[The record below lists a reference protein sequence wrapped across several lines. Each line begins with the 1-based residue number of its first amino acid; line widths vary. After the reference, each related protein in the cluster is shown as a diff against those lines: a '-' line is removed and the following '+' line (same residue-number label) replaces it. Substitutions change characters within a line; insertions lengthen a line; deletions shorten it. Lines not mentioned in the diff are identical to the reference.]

1 MTVKEILKEK
11 MKRGTLHMTLIDPAK
26 QEPSKAGEIAKVA
39 NDLGT
44 DAIMVGGSTGITQQ
58 NLDQTILAIKA
69 QTQVPV
75 IYFPSGANAIS
86 PYSDA
91 IFFMSMLNSRNI
103 KMVIG
108 EQIKGAPIVRK
119 LNLEPLSMGYIIIA
133 PGMKVGEVGEAD
145 VIPRDQP
152 KLAASYALTAQY
164 LGMEFV
170 YLEAGSGAPQPV
182 PEDMIRAVRAAI
194 TIPLLV
200 GGGIRDAESAARAKN
215 AGASIVVTGTVVE
228 NGNYSARLE
237 SIIKALRS

>member
-11 MKRGTLHMTLIDPAK
+11 MKKGALHMTLIDPAK
-26 QEPSKAGEIAKVA
+26 QEPSRAGEIAKVA

-44 DAIMVGGSTGITQQ
+44 DAIMVGGSTGVTQQ
-58 NLDQTILAIKA
+58 NLDQTVLAIKA
-69 QTQVPV
+69 QVKVPV

-108 EQIKGAPIVRK
+108 EQIMGAPIVRK
-119 LNLEPLSMGYIIIA
+119 LNLEPLSMGYVIVA

-152 KLAASYALTAQY
+152 KIAAAYALAAQY
-164 LGMEFV
+164 LGMEYV

-182 PEDMIRAVRAAI
+182 PEDMITTVRAAI
-194 TIPLLV
+194 DSYL
-200 GGGIRDAESAARAKN
+200 
-215 AGASIVVTGTVVE
+215 AGRWGHQGCRVRGPSQERRGQHC
-228 NGNYSARLE
+228 GDRHG
-237 SIIKALRS
+237 R

>member
-11 MKRGTLHMTLIDPAK
+11 MKKGTLHMTLIDPAK
-26 QEPSKAGEIAKVA
+26 QEPSRAGEITKVA
-39 NDLGT
+39 YDLGT
-44 DAIMVGGSTGITQQ
+44 DAIMVGGSTGVTQE
-58 NLDQTILAIKA
+58 NLDQTVKAIKA
-69 QTQVPV
+69 QVKVPV

-91 IFFMSMLNSRNI
+91 IFFMSMLNSRSI
-103 KMVIG
+103 RMVIG

-119 LNLEPLSMGYIIIA
+119 LNLEPLSMGYIIVA

-152 KLAASYALTAQY
+152 KLAASYALAAQY
-164 LGMEFV
+164 LGMEYV
-170 YLEAGSGAPQPV
+170 YLEAGSGAPQAV
-182 PEDMIRAVRAAI
+182 PEDMIKAVRAAI

-200 GGGIRDAESAARAKN
+200 GGGIRDADSAARAKN
-215 AGASIVVTGTVVE
+215 AGANIVVTGTVVE
-228 NGNYSARLE
+228 NGNYTGRLE

>member
-11 MKRGTLHMTLIDPAK
+11 MKKGTLHMTLIDPAK
-26 QEPSKAGEIAKVA
+26 QEPSRAGEIAKVA
-39 NDLGT
+39 YDLGT
-44 DAIMVGGSTGITQQ
+44 DAIMVGGSTGVTQQ
-58 NLDQTILAIKA
+58 NLDQTVLAIKA
-69 QTQVPV
+69 QAHVPV

-119 LNLEPLSMGYIIIA
+119 LNLEPLSMGYIIVA

-152 KLAASYALTAQY
+152 KLAASYALAAQY
-164 LGMEFV
+164 LGMEYV

-182 PEDMIRAVRAAI
+182 PEDMIKAVRAAI
-194 TIPLLV
+194 SIPLLV

-215 AGASIVVTGTVVE
+215 AGADIVVTGTVVE
-228 NGNYSARLE
+228 NGNYSGRLE

>member
-11 MKRGTLHMTLIDPAK
+11 MKKGTLHMTLIDPAK
-26 QEPSKAGEIAKVA
+26 QEPSRAGEIAKVA
-39 NDLGT
+39 SDLGT
-44 DAIMVGGSTGITQQ
+44 DAIMVGGSTGVTQE
-58 NLDQTILAIKA
+58 NLDRTVQAIKA
-69 QTQVPV
+69 QVKVPV

-103 KMVIG
+103 RMVIG

-119 LNLEPLSMGYIIIA
+119 LNLEPLSMGYIIVA

-152 KLAASYALTAQY
+152 KLAASYALAAQY
-164 LGMEFV
+164 LGMEYV
-170 YLEAGSGAPQPV
+170 YLEAGSRAPQAV
-182 PEDMIRAVRAAI
+182 PEDMIKAVRAAI

-215 AGASIVVTGTVVE
+215 AGANIVVTGTVVE
-228 NGNYSARLE
+228 NGNYTGRLE